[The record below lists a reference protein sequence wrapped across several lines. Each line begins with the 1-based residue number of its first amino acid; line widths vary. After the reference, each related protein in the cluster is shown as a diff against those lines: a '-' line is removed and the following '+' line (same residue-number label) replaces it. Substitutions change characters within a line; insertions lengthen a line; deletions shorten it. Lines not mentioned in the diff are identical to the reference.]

1 MIPPRTNNPTIPPKN
16 DTRNPIN
23 TAFGAYGNTTGQS
36 IAGLAF
42 GTIFSAIPRNAGTIS
57 PMIKRTPL
65 KMIYTPPAKLN
76 PFVIAHTIQCV
87 CVSPLKK
94 AEIVGSLIPSL
105 TTTATNVTTTKK
117 IVIVKPIATVV
128 SRKKEILCGKFTSS
142 VDLLLSLNSFPI
154 CAENQ

>member
-1 MIPPRTNNPTIPPKN
+1 M
-16 DTRNPIN
+16 
-23 TAFGAYGNTTGQS
+23 
-36 IAGLAF
+36 
-42 GTIFSAIPRNAGTIS
+42 
-57 PMIKRTPL
+57 
-65 KMIYTPPAKLN
+65 
-76 PFVIAHTIQCV
+76 C

-142 VDLLLSLNSFPI
+142 VDLLLS
-154 CAENQ
+154 